1 MVGNQDLADK
11 SDIELVQLTLADQ
24 ENFLYLVNRYESKLL
39 KFIYRISGL
48 SFEDSQD
55 LLQEVFIKVYQNLN
69 DFDQSLKFSSWI
81 YRITRNQV
89 ISNYRKYKSRPQMSL
104 FDLDLESCEQLVSG
118 FDISQDIDQGIL
130 RKKISQVLAHL
141 DSKYQEVM
149 VLKYLEDKSYEEISD
164 IIKKPVSTVGTLIR
178 RGKIFF
184 YQEFKKQKY
193 E

>member
-1 MVGNQDLADK
+1 VGNQDLADK